1 MIRNGRGPF
10 RLVQTERS
18 DPITFLFICITAACF
33 NWATNVNM
41 VLSVVVPYQRNAATA
56 CQVAISHLF
65 GDSFGPYLLGLVSD
79 AIRGGDESPAAN
91 FHSLEISFYIPDAFL
106 FISSLLF
113 FAAAFTFIRDRRR
126 FQERMVIF
134 QKTRNYL
141 SVTILFFLNIL
152 NYADRY
158 TIAGVL
164 SNIQD
169 YYDINDAEAGLLQT
183 VFTVFFMI
191 SSPLCGFLGD
201 RYNRK
206 WIMVVGITI
215 WVFAVFISSFVEA
228 QIFWM
233 FLLLRGIVGIGEA
246 SYVVTLPSII
256 ADMFTSVQRSRMLM
270 CFYFA
275 IPCMICLTAIIICV
289 EEPERGAAEREQGEI
304 TANVTS
310 SGYLED
316 LLALL
321 KNRTYVFSTAGYT
334 AIVFVIG
341 TIAWWTPSGVEHKF
355 AENLELNNTESEL
368 SPEIKARINI
378 TFGAMTCI
386 GGMAGVFIGSIL
398 AHLLRSGRGPFRS
411 LKTVRSNAIV
421 CGVGAVIGFPS
432 LLFALHTEVVIPS
445 RRSVAT
451 SWQILMSHL
460 FGDASAPYIVGKI
473 SDTIR
478 GDDDTPGG
486 HFRSLVSSFYMA
498 NVLLVVSALFFFLAA
513 YTFVGDRMKF
523 QKEMG
528 VPRDQTLSEELNER
542 YRSHP
547 LEIDTAR
554 MQEAMLL
561 LALIGASSLVYV
573 QSSNATAVAAPVSTL
588 YETVNYIFDEAK
600 LLSYEDVKEM
610 NTKQYEEIE
619 KLVAELNKTSPHHHE
634 SSISSNFH
642 GKIAGSHPQKH
653 HNATEAEHQ
662 QRNATGHGHHLPP
675 SDFHVELPPNL
686 HHRSSDPT
694 KGTHTS
700 SNHTQ
705 SINGTINEEHNG

>member
-1 MIRNGRGPF
+1 M
-10 RLVQTERS
+10 S
-18 DPITFLFICITAACF
+18 DNI
-33 NWATNVNM
+33 
-41 VLSVVVPYQRNAATA
+41 
-56 CQVAISHLF
+56 
-65 GDSFGPYLLGLVSD
+65 
-79 AIRGGDESPAAN
+79 
-91 FHSLEISFYIPDAFL
+91 
-106 FISSLLF
+106 
-113 FAAAFTFIRDRRR
+113 DRRR
-126 FQERMVIF
+126 KSGADGYAKPRSQNITIQKIEFKVIF

-141 SVTILFFLNIL
+141 SVTILLFLNIL

-228 QIFWM
+228 QMFWM

-256 ADMFTSVQRSRMLM
+256 ADMFTGVQRSRMLM

-275 IPCMICLTAIIICV
+275 IPCGSGLGFITGSSVAALTGDWKWGIRLTAVLGMICLTAIIICV

-355 AENLELNNTESEL
+355 AENLELNNTEAEL
-368 SPEIKARINI
+368 SSEIKARINI

-386 GGMAGVFIGSIL
+386 GGMAGVFLGSML

-432 LLFALHTEVVIPS
+432 LLFALHTVSYSMLLSSMLMLICLTSICFNWAINVDMLMEVVIPS

-528 VPRDQTLSEELNER
+528 S
-542 YRSHP
+542 
-547 LEIDTAR
+547 
-554 MQEAMLL
+554 
-561 LALIGASSLVYV
+561 
-573 QSSNATAVAAPVSTL
+573 
-588 YETVNYIFDEAK
+588 
-600 LLSYEDVKEM
+600 
-610 NTKQYEEIE
+610 
-619 KLVAELNKTSPHHHE
+619 
-634 SSISSNFH
+634 
-642 GKIAGSHPQKH
+642 
-653 HNATEAEHQ
+653 
-662 QRNATGHGHHLPP
+662 
-675 SDFHVELPPNL
+675 
-686 HHRSSDPT
+686 
-694 KGTHTS
+694 
-700 SNHTQ
+700 
-705 SINGTINEEHNG
+705 